1 MNTLWKIMW
10 AQKTVIGGELPL
22 IETLYAQL
30 GQFDWD
36 DELLHN
42 TTSSIVFPVP
52 AIYAIDRPWIA
63 VYFISVGVMFSA
75 AVFALVMRALCRAPL
90 VLGYVSSLVRDSS
103 YFMSKV
109 QGTTSAM
116 DGPEKSMRL
125 GAMRVM
131 VGDVGC
137 ADGEVGRI
145 ALAPAEAEK
154 RVAKG
159 KWYD

>member
-1 MNTLWKIMW
+1 MW

-22 IETLYAQL
+22 METLYAQL

-103 YFMSKV
+103 YFMSQV
-109 QGTTSAM
+109 QGNNEC
-116 DGPEKSMRL
+116 DGWAGEEYET
-125 GAMRVM
+125 
-131 VGDVGC
+131 GC
-137 ADGEVGRI
+137 DARHGGGCWVCGR
-145 ALAPAEAEK
+145 
-154 RVAKG
+154 G
-159 KWYD
+159 GG